1 MTREELQP
9 RLSQTY
15 QRPAWLDTLKAVL
28 PATQLFAQPQAVPV
42 EPKSAKA
49 MHQLGRVRLQGGR
62 QLAVLEIEVAESI
75 DLVRNRVGLRSL
87 VARIIDQAEYHG
99 VLAVFISHEQDFR
112 FTFAARESFFDDEG
126 QIQRRETAARRF
138 TYVLGPNESCRTA
151 AERFSELAGK
161 AHDATLEDVI
171 AAFSVEKLNK
181 EFFADFI
188 RIFEKVA
195 ADIRKRHRWP
205 EPVVQAEAQML
216 LNRLLFL
223 YFVQRKGWL
232 NRQRDYLVRNFR
244 EHYAAAPEGTSFYT
258 QFLRPLFQRLSTE
271 EAPPILPD
279 HDVPFLNGGLFNDE
293 YGDEQSDETAHRRSE
308 LRLGNETFHAVFEDL
323 LERYNFTIY
332 EDSPSHCEVAID
344 PEMLGRI
351 FEAVVLQEEE
361 SQSGGKSLR
370 HDTGSHYTPRPIVH
384 YLSREALA
392 AWLESQPPFVGRA
405 FQPAGSGDFP
415 VASAS
420 ITSPVPSPQPHR
432 AGKPGEP
439 ADRNVCPTSA
449 R

>member
-9 RLSQTY
+9 RLNQTY

-62 QLAVLEIEVAESI
+62 QPAVLEIEVAESI
-75 DLVRNRVGLRSL
+75 DLVRNRAGLRSM
-87 VARIIDQAEYHG
+87 VSRIIDQAEYHG

-188 RIFEKVA
+188 RNFEKVA

-258 QFLRPLFQRLSTE
+258 QFLRPLFQRLWSLAE
-271 EAPPILPD
+271 
-279 HDVPFLNGGLFNDE
+279 VSSSPF
-293 YGDEQSDETAHRRSE
+293 
-308 LRLGNETFHAVFEDL
+308 
-323 LERYNFTIY
+323 
-332 EDSPSHCEVAID
+332 
-344 PEMLGRI
+344 
-351 FEAVVLQEEE
+351 
-361 SQSGGKSLR
+361 K
-370 HDTGSHYTPRPIVH
+370 
-384 YLSREALA
+384 LSRFFNQFATS
-392 AWLESQPPFVGRA
+392 WLIS
-405 FQPAGSGDFP
+405 
-415 VASAS
+415 
-420 ITSPVPSPQPHR
+420 T
-432 AGKPGEP
+432 
-439 ADRNVCPTSA
+439 
-449 R
+449 